1 MSYPYER
8 QVRRKKMF
16 GYLLGIGLVNMTA
29 LAEINPPSRPAAL
42 TIGRT

>member
-16 GYLLGIGLVNMTA
+16 GYLLGIGLV
-29 LAEINPPSRPAAL
+29 IL
-42 TIGRT
+42 TVLVVIMIAY

>member
-16 GYLLGIGLVNMTA
+16 GYLLGIGLV
-29 LAEINPPSRPAAL
+29 IL
-42 TIGRT
+42 TVLVVVMLIY

>member
-16 GYLLGIGLVNMTA
+16 GYLLGIGLVILTVLVVIM
-29 LAEINPPSRPAAL
+29 LAY
-42 TIGRT
+42 

>member
-16 GYLLGIGLVNMTA
+16 GYLLGIGLVVMTMLVLIM
-29 LAEINPPSRPAAL
+29 LAY
-42 TIGRT
+42 

>member
-16 GYLLGIGLVNMTA
+16 GYLLGIGLVIMTV
-29 LAEINPPSRPAAL
+29 LVMVML
-42 TIGRT
+42 VY

>member
-16 GYLLGIGLVNMTA
+16 GYILGIGLV
-29 LAEINPPSRPAAL
+29 IL
-42 TIGRT
+42 TILVVVMLVY

>member
-16 GYLLGIGLVNMTA
+16 GYLLGIGLV
-29 LAEINPPSRPAAL
+29 IL
-42 TIGRT
+42 TILVVIMLVY

>member
-16 GYLLGIGLVNMTA
+16 GYLLGIGLVILTLLVVIM
-29 LAEINPPSRPAAL
+29 LAY
-42 TIGRT
+42 

>member
-16 GYLLGIGLVNMTA
+16 GYLLGIGLVILIILVVIM
-29 LAEINPPSRPAAL
+29 LAY
-42 TIGRT
+42 

>member
-16 GYLLGIGLVNMTA
+16 GYVLGIGLV
-29 LAEINPPSRPAAL
+29 IL
-42 TIGRT
+42 TVLVVIMLVY

>member
-16 GYLLGIGLVNMTA
+16 GYILGIGLV
-29 LAEINPPSRPAAL
+29 IL
-42 TIGRT
+42 TVLVVIMLTY

>member
-16 GYLLGIGLVNMTA
+16 GYLLGIGLVILTVLVMIM
-29 LAEINPPSRPAAL
+29 LAY
-42 TIGRT
+42 